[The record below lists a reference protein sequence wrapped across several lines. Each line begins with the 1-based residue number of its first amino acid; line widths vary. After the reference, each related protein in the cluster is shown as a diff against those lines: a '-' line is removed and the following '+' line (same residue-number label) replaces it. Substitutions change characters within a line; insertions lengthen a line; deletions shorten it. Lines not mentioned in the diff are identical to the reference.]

1 MHWGRGA
8 NVLIS
13 LNKNHNSRFISSI
26 EILSRQLQLVGT
38 LMNGALYWKFC
49 WKTLLTPNGGCEDA
63 AGGGRGWPA
72 ASPLATARTD

>member
-1 MHWGRGA
+1 MNRGRST

-13 LNKNHNSRFISSI
+13 LKKNHNSRFVSSI
-26 EILSRQLQLVGT
+26 KILSRQLQAAGI
-38 LMNGALYWKFC
+38 LMNIALYWKFC